1 VAPAP
6 SAWVAH
12 ETLVLL
18 IICELVDNAIDAL
31 DRVGTIGVA
40 VSELGSVGLVQ
51 IVVRDSGQG
60 IPSHIKDRIYSPGV
74 STKGDGRGFGLS
86 LVAEAVGGSRGKLST
101 PSIMVRSSVWRS
113 RTTHERTIARSDHL
127 SNSTESS
134 EVQAAC

>member
-1 VAPAP
+1 MICRNASSALRSVSPTLWHP
-6 SAWVAH
+6 HQSAWVAH

-86 LVAEAVGGSRGKLST
+86 LVAEAVRRLQGKIEYSF
-101 PSIMVRSSVWRS
+101 
-113 RTTHERTIARSDHL
+113 DHGAVFCVEIPH
-127 SNSTESS
+127 N
-134 EVQAAC
+134 A